1 MFCPIASVSLR
12 ALGSVFPQEVDLKFL
27 HCLLS
32 PFSTAHPCSS
42 LCPIGAQLAQC
53 PKDTRTALV
62 FSRGG
67 PVTRAT
73 FFTTQVLLETP
84 GPFVRGRW
92 LLNPCVSRTRSDRG
106 SAVLGVC
113 ADSAARAVCVRR
125 LRGSRAGVCGR
136 PAGRSGR
143 CAGAGEGSKELV
155 GHSKME
161 CVVFW
166 VFFLKLILRE

>member
-1 MFCPIASVSLR
+1 M
-12 ALGSVFPQEVDLKFL
+12 GSVFPQEVDLKFL

-42 LCPIGAQLAQC
+42 LCPIGVQLAQC

-84 GPFVRGRW
+84 GPFVRGCW

-106 SAVLGVC
+106 SAVLESVPIRQPALCVC
-113 ADSAARAVCVRR
+113 DVCVAPT
-125 LRGSRAGVCGR
+125 LA
-136 PAGRSGR
+136 
-143 CAGAGEGSKELV
+143 
-155 GHSKME
+155 
-161 CVVFW
+161 CVVGPPGAVGGVLEQGKAQSSWWATAKWNVWCFG
-166 VFFLKLILRE
+166 FFF